1 MVELR
6 GGGSGGGGV
15 GRSNVGRTDGGLDSL
30 NYGRRIF
37 SPDRQTR
44 GVVLYQKENA
54 SHAKI
59 RDPLAVT
66 PAAAAVTHLLDLWSF
81 GIDFI
86 CFY

>member
-15 GRSNVGRTDGGLDSL
+15 GRSNVGRSDGGLDSL

>member
-6 GGGSGGGGV
+6 GGGSGGSGG
-15 GRSNVGRTDGGLDSL
+15 GRSNVGRSDGGLDSL

-54 SHAKI
+54 PHAKV
-59 RDPLAVT
+59 RDPF
-66 PAAAAVTHLLDLWSF
+66 AATLVAVTHLLDLWSF
-81 GIDFI
+81 AIDFI